1 MKYNLIK
8 SFLFF
13 FIILTSHFSNGQV
26 VKFRKVIGSIQYDYG
41 MSAKQTSD
49 RGYIIGGSTGSFG
62 NGNTDVYAVKTDSM
76 GIPRVHNTFGG
87 INIDRGNCIR
97 QTSDNGY
104 IIVGYTNSFGAG
116 GYDVYLVKT
125 DSMLQTQ
132 WTKTFGGSDWD
143 FGNCVEQ
150 TTDGGY
156 IICGETYSY
165 GNGDEDYY
173 LIKTNSTGD
182 TLWTKTFGGLKEDI
196 ANSVIQTTDGGYI
209 LTGTTKS
216 MGDSL
221 GDFYTIKTN
230 SLGDTSWTNKFGG
243 ANLDLGNDILE
254 SKYGGYIVGG
264 ETKSFGLTDADG
276 ILVKLSP
283 LGIEGSTLLTGVT
296 GFDNIESITEDTM
309 GRIAMTG
316 RNVGSGDPDGNGDV
330 SLFII
335 NKNWSYYGGTTF
347 GANGYDIGY
356 SVEPTDDN
364 GFIICGHTNSFN
376 NLLDDIYLIKTDS
389 TGSSNTAENS
399 IITNIQSF
407 CSPQN
412 SELKIFPNPATLSV
426 EIESNLIKNYSVQIQ
441 VFDLIGKIMINETV
455 NRNQKN
461 SFSINTAGLADGIYI
476 LHVSAN
482 TNSFS
487 QKLIIQH

>member
-8 SFLFF
+8 SFVFV

-26 VKFRKVIGSIQYDYG
+26 IKFRKVIGSSEYDYG
-41 MSAKQTSD
+41 MSAKQTAD
-49 RGYIIGGSTGSFG
+49 KGYILGGSTSSFG
-62 NGNTDVYAVKTDSM
+62 NGNSDMYAVKTDSM
-76 GIPRVHNTFGG
+76 GIPKLHNTFGG
-87 INIDRGNCIR
+87 INIDRGSCIR

-104 IIVGYTNSFGAG
+104 IIAGYTNSFGAG

-125 DSMLQTQ
+125 DSALQTQ
-132 WTKTFGGSDWD
+132 WTKTYGGNDWD

-156 IICGETYSY
+156 IICGGTYSF
-165 GNGDEDYY
+165 GEGDEDYY

-182 TLWTKTFGGLKEDI
+182 TLWTRTFGGAKEDF
-196 ANSVIQTTDGGYI
+196 AKSVVQTTDGGYI

-216 MGDSL
+216 LGDSL

-230 SLGDTSWTNKFGG
+230 SLGDTTWTNKYGG
-243 ANLDLGNDILE
+243 SLLDYGNDVLE
-254 SKYGGYIVGG
+254 SRYGGYIVGG
-264 ETKSFGLTDADG
+264 ETQSFGLTDSDG
-276 ILVKLSP
+276 LLLQLSP
-283 LGIEGSTLLTGVT
+283 SGIAGATLFTGVT
-296 GFDNIESITEDTM
+296 GFDNIESITEDTL

-335 NKNWSYYGGTTF
+335 TKTWSYFGGTTF

-356 SVEPTDDN
+356 SVESTTGN

-389 TGSSNTAENS
+389 TGISTTSENTFV
-399 IITNIQSF
+399 TNIESF
-407 CSPQN
+407 SS
-412 SELKIFPNPATLSV
+412 SEDPEFKIFPNPASTNVTFYTGKIV
-426 EIESNLIKNYSVQIQ
+426 EPALVRVI
-441 VFDLIGKIMINETV
+441 DLIGNTIKSEKINQ
-455 NRNQKN
+455 NQKET
-461 SFSINTAGLADGIYI
+461 FSINISDLADGIYI
-476 LHVSAN
+476 LNITTS
-482 TNSFS
+482 TSSYS
-487 QKLIIQH
+487 QKLVIQH